1 MAEIDQNKI
10 DETVDKLLST
20 DNSNELYSSVEC
32 DSEELNHIMKRL
44 KELSIDI
51 QTAGCFVNETQRV
64 KFFDWMHDIDDLK
77 CQIGHLKNDELTNV
91 KPSWFR

>member
-51 QTAGCFVNETQRV
+51 QTAGCFVE
-64 KFFDWMHDIDDLK
+64 DDRDGSY
-77 CQIGHLKNDELTNV
+77 QFSE
-91 KPSWFR
+91 SS